1 MNNVY
6 EILEKCLSEIEQGAD
21 VDTVL
26 FRYPEFADEL
36 RPVLEASVQA
46 KGMAV
51 PAPSSDV
58 VRRNRAKILQHAA
71 EMRESKVKSSSRIWS
86 ASLRRVTVTLVV
98 VVMLF
103 VSGTGLVRA
112 ASTTIPGDN
121 LYPVKRT
128 WEDVLLLFTF
138 NSQIKE
144 QLEFEHENERLEELN
159 ELFAEGRSAKVDFA
173 GYVTRQTGNEWRVSG
188 VSVVISPQTDLPNE
202 PVTIGDAVRIVGQT
216 QSDGTVL
223 ANRVELLPVGAKLPE
238 VKDDESENEQEDHEE
253 QSPQTEEDSNSG
265 SENEAPQIVA
275 TDAPEDESDVK
286 EETVEGVLES
296 IDERNMVW
304 KVNGWRM
311 DVSNA
316 EIIGLPVIGASIK
329 AKGYFGTDGVFV
341 VKKIEILEG
350 SNSSGNL
357 NGNANDDNSNDDDG
371 NDNSDDDSNNNDKDG
386 NENNNGSG
394 GGDGD

>member
-253 QSPQTEEDSNSG
+253 QSPQIEEDSNSG

-371 NDNSDDDSNNNDKDG
+371 NDNSDD
-386 NENNNGSG
+386 ENNNGSG
-394 GGDGD
+394 GGDDD

>member
-36 RPVLEASVQA
+36 RPILEASVQA

-58 VRRNRAKILQHAA
+58 VRRNRTKILQHAA

-238 VKDDESENEQEDHEE
+238 GKDDESENEQEDHEE
-253 QSPQTEEDSNSG
+253 QSPQIEEDSNSG

-329 AKGYFGTDGVFV
+329 AKGYFGPDGVFV

-357 NGNANDDNSNDDDG
+357 NGNTNDDNSNDDDG

-394 GGDGD
+394 GGDND